1 MEPPSAQRTVR
12 RQTILTEPPGPV
24 VPVSLVPQSKTTLV
38 VMGRGL
44 VSEVLSRTTFTSAV
58 LVVVATMIGMPL
70 LLLVLSDDKPTE
82 PAPSAS

>member
-1 MEPPSAQRTVR
+1 
-12 RQTILTEPPGPV
+12 
-24 VPVSLVPQSKTTLV
+24 
-38 VMGRGL
+38 MGRGL